1 MKEKKKSRFS
11 GAVSSNA
18 VKQKEKSNFGYLTLP
33 EGVSMFKID
42 SGKSMFFDI
51 LPYEVTDKNHP
62 DKKSIEQ
69 TDGLWYR
76 RPFLV
81 HSIPNGEHTDKVVC
95 PTSFGKP
102 CPICEYVKQM
112 KDNGTSFEELKP
124 FKAKERNLYVVIP
137 YGHKEMEEKPY
148 IWDDTQWY
156 FQKMLN
162 DELAENSDNE
172 CFPDLENGLMLKV
185 RFSDD
190 TYNNKPAPKPTRIDF
205 KDREENGGQQYTE
218 EILKTIPNLDE
229 VLIVLSYKE
238 LEMKLSGIE
247 DSDLDEPEENRD
259 ATKTLDRKK
268 KTPFKDND
276 EDDEPVRKKKTARNL
291 PPTPVYSYEE
301 IQGMDLDELYVVA
314 ENTDID
320 ISECNDDEDE
330 IKAFLI
336 IQLEIEVPKKSS
348 RRGKPEPES
357 EKKAK
362 KKPEPVEDD
371 EDDDDQQTT
380 EDLINDTDDLD
391 DLLEIADTYPG
402 TFKSFKK
409 DLLKIKKVK
418 DLKNRMLL
426 IIAGASREVDSDDL
440 PFSEKPEAN
449 EIRIGSIVK
458 HPKFGECEI
467 VALNKKEATATLCD
481 EDGER
486 YVGIPCHKFNII
498 SFGKPGDP
506 GKFTKKEHEERQKP
520 VKEYVKPAGKNK
532 CPNGHIFGKDFE
544 KFKDCSDCSK
554 WDDCSDE

>member
-1 MKEKKKSRFS
+1 MMKEKKRSRFS

-18 VKQKEKSNFGYLTLP
+18 VKQKEKSNFGYLNLP
-33 EGVSMFKID
+33 EGITQFKID

-112 KDNGTSFEELKP
+112 KDAGTPFEELKP

-190 TYNNKPAPKPTRIDF
+190 LYNSKPAPKPTRIDF

-218 EILKTIPNLDE
+218 KILKKIPNLDE

-247 DSDLDEPEENRD
+247 DSDLDEPENKD
-259 ATKTLDRKK
+259 AAKAFDKK
-268 KTPFKDND
+268 KKSPFKDD
-276 EDDEPVRKKKTARNL
+276 
-291 PPTPVYSYEE
+291 
-301 IQGMDLDELYVVA
+301 
-314 ENTDID
+314 
-320 ISECNDDEDE
+320 
-330 IKAFLI
+330 
-336 IQLEIEVPKKSS
+336 
-348 RRGKPEPES
+348 
-357 EKKAK
+357 
-362 KKPEPVEDD
+362 EDD
-371 EDDDDQQTT
+371 EDDQPKRKQKTVK
-380 EDLINDTDDLD
+380 EDEPVKKSSKKKPVIPTFDELQEMEIEELVEVGEANDIDMSDWDEDELD
-391 DLLEIADTYPG
+391 DIKDDIATQLEIEKPTKNSSNRGKAEPEERR
-402 TFKSFKK
+402 KK
-409 DLLKIKKVK
+409 KAETD
-418 DLKNRMLL
+418 
-426 IIAGASREVDSDDL
+426 EDDMDEL
-440 PFSEKPEAN
+440 PFPEK
-449 EIRIGSIVK
+449 EIKVGTKVSCTFIGK
-458 HPKFGECEI
+458 GTYEI
-467 VALNKKEATATLCD
+467 TAINKKTMTATLED
-481 EDGER
+481 EEGEVYEDIR
-486 YVGIPCHKFNII
+486 FHKFSVV
-498 SFGKPGDP
+498 SFGG
-506 GKFTKKEHEERQKP
+506 GKEEKK
-520 VKEYVKPAGKNK
+520 KPAKEDVKSTGKNK
-532 CPNGHIFGKDFE
+532 CPNGHVFGTDFE
-544 KFKDCSDCSK
+544 KKKECSDCPK